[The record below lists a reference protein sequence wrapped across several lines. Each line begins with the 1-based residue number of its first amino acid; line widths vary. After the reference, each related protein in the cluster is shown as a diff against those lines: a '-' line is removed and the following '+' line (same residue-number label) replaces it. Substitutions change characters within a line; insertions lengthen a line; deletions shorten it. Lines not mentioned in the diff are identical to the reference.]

1 MFRLLTVILR
11 APLVI
16 LGASVLCFF
25 LVDRYA
31 PDSAAVLA
39 GKNASAV
46 ERQLLA
52 NSLGHNQLFW
62 PRYAEVIQH
71 ILRGDLGRS
80 ELNGERVSERVLSA
94 ATTTALLIVPGYLLG
109 YVIALSLALF
119 SPPAIGP
126 LLRKL
131 EVICM
136 SCGMLIIAVSVYAI
150 ACTPFGLQ
158 WLPSHGLRGENFAQ
172 TLLHLVAPT
181 LTLIVTIFGSSYL
194 YFDELFS
201 GWRRS
206 SHYLSGKALGLPT
219 LLLQF
224 QSVLRPAFSAC
235 VTRMA
240 YTLPA
245 FLFSGSLF
253 LESIYGLNGL
263 GGSLVGAVQ
272 NGDRPM
278 ILGLCLSIATI
289 YVILDSMLQLFTRST
304 HPDVRRAAT

>member
-1 MFRLLTVILR
+1 VFRLLAILLR

-39 GKNASAV
+39 GKNANAV
-46 ERQLLA
+46 DRQQLA
-52 NSLGHNQLFW
+52 NALGHNQSFW
-62 PRYAEVIQH
+62 PRYAGVIQH
-71 ILRGDLGRS
+71 VLRGDLGRS
-80 ELNGERVSERVLSA
+80 ELNGERVSDRVMSA
-94 ATTTALLIVPGYLLG
+94 SSTTALLIVPGYVLG
-109 YVIALSLALF
+109 YVIALLLALF
-119 SPPAIGP
+119 ARPGMAS

-201 GWRRS
+201 GWRSS
-206 SHYLSGKALGLPT
+206 SHYLSGKALGLPMHI
-219 LLLQF
+219 LQF

-235 VTRMA
+235 VTRVA

-278 ILGLCLSIATI
+278 ILGLCLSIAAI
-289 YVILDSMLQLFTRST
+289 YIFLDSVLRLFTRSM
-304 HPDVRRAAT
+304 HPNLRQAAT